1 MKTTL
6 LFNLVALCLLQF
18 SAFSQ
23 NLSAFEIYSENGE
36 KFTLSIDGKQIN
48 DTPATNVR
56 ATDLRGDFFRIQV
69 QFDDESL
76 GMVSQGFA
84 IDPGMEQKAV
94 VMMKKNGKFAI
105 RPSGQPMA
113 YNPVSEKSV
122 EPTSSKPAF
131 VSDQQPENQSTTT
144 VKTTTSQSTG
154 TSGEEV
160 SMDID
165 MMGTKVGVSV
175 KVDDGM
181 DGDYTTTTTETTTTQ
196 ETETVSATPTEVE
209 LDCPEMASGEYNEL
223 LNSIKSKTFSDSKMS
238 VLKQVF
244 KDNCMSAE
252 QIKNVMSTF
261 TYEDDKLEF
270 AKMAYDHCTDPKN
283 YWKLNDAFEFEMT
296 IEELNEFLESK

>member
-6 LFNLVALCLLQF
+6 LFNFVALCLMQF

-36 KFTLSIDGKQIN
+36 KFTLSIDGRQIN
-48 DTPATNVR
+48 EASASNVR
-56 ATDLRGDFFRIQV
+56 AKDLRGDFFRIQV
-69 QFDDESL
+69 QFDDENL

-94 VMMKKNGKFAI
+94 VMMKKNGKLAI
-105 RPSGQPMA
+105 RPSGQPIA
-113 YNPVSEKSV
+113 YNPVDNQPETRPSKPTF
-122 EPTSSKPAF
+122 EPTS
-131 VSDQQPENQSTTT
+131 ETQSQTETN
-144 VKTTTSQSTG
+144 VKTTTTHSTG
-154 TSGEEV
+154 KTGEEV

-181 DGDYTTTTTETTTTQ
+181 DGEYTTTTTETTSIQ
-196 ETETVSATPTEVE
+196 ETETVATAPATVE

-223 LNSIKSKTFSDSKMS
+223 LTSIKSKTFSDSKMS

-244 KDNCMSAE
+244 KDNCMSTD
-252 QIKNVMSTF
+252 QIKKVMSTF
-261 TYEDDKLEF
+261 TYEEDKLAF
-270 AKMAYDHCTDPKN
+270 AKMAYDHCTDVKN

-296 IEELNEFLESK
+296 IDELNEFLESK

>member
-6 LFNLVALCLLQF
+6 LFNLLAFCLLQF

-48 DTPATNVR
+48 DTPASNVR

-94 VMMKKNGKFAI
+94 VMMKNNGKLAI

-113 YNPVSEKSV
+113 YNPVSEQT
-122 EPTSSKPAF
+122 EPRPSKPTYE
-131 VSDQQPENQSTTT
+131 SRPEPQTQTETTVQTTT
-144 VKTTTSQSTG
+144 THSTG
-154 TSGEEV
+154 KTGEEV

-181 DGDYTTTTTETTTTQ
+181 DGEYTTTTTETTRVQ
-196 ETETVSATPTEVE
+196 ETETVSASPEVVE
-209 LDCPEMASGEYNEL
+209 LACPEMASGEYNEL

-238 VLKQVF
+238 VLQQVF

-261 TYEDDKLEF
+261 TYEEDKLEF